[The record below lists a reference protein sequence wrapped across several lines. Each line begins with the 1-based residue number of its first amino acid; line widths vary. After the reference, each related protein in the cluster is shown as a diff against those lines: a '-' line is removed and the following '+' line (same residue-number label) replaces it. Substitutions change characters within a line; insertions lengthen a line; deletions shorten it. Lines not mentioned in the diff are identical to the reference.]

1 MNVGDGRT
9 DVCMGRKGC
18 KEVTEKG
25 ASVPSKL
32 DSPWTVQSWLV
43 VKYLVL
49 EKDERDFFSSIH
61 IWPAFP
67 PLHSDMVAKRTG
79 FRQF

>member
-9 DVCMGRKGC
+9 DVCTGRKGC

-43 VKYLVL
+43 V
-49 EKDERDFFSSIH
+49 
-61 IWPAFP
+61 
-67 PLHSDMVAKRTG
+67 
-79 FRQF
+79 